1 MKPANPIW
9 RQAMVPVTGTIKDA
23 ITNLDQ
29 TAVKIVLVVNEL
41 GVLEGTISDGDIRR
55 GLLKNCTLDSPLS
68 MIVHK
73 NALVVPPDMGPDMV
87 TQLMVANKV
96 QQIPVVDANHVVVGL
111 HRWDEIT
118 SPPKRANVMV
128 IMAGGMGK
136 RLRPHTEN
144 CPKPMLLLAGKPML
158 EHIIIRSKAE
168 GFSEFVIAVHYLGHM
183 IEEYFGD
190 GARMGVNIRYLRE
203 DAPLGTA
210 GALSLLSPLPD
221 ASFVV
226 TNGDVI
232 TDIRYGELLDFHLRH
247 DAAATMAVRL
257 HEWQHPFGVV
267 QTAGVEIVGFEEKP
281 VSRSHINA
289 GVYALDPDA
298 LSLLTRDEP
307 CDMPTLFERLQ
318 ERARRTVAYPMHEPW
333 LDVGRPD
340 DLVTAR
346 ENSANSAS

>member
-9 RQAMVPVTGTIKDA
+9 RQAMLPASGTIKDA
-23 ITNLDQ
+23 ISSLDK
-29 TAVKIVLVVNEL
+29 TAVKIVLVVNEA

-68 MIVHK
+68 LIVHK
-73 NALVVPPDMGPDMV
+73 KALVVPPDMGPEMV
-87 TQLMVANKV
+87 TQLMAANKV

-118 SPPKRANVMV
+118 SPPQRANVMV

-190 GARMGVNIRYLRE
+190 GTRMGVYIRYLRE

-210 GALSLLSPLPD
+210 GALSLLNPRPD
-221 ASFVV
+221 AAFVV

-267 QTAGVEIVGFEEKP
+267 QTAGIEIVGFEEKP

-289 GVYALDPDA
+289 GVYALNPDA
-298 LSLLTRDEP
+298 LTLLTRDER

-318 ERARRTVAYPMHEPW
+318 ERAQRTVAYPMHEPW

-346 ENSANSAS
+346 ENSANSAT

>member
-1 MKPANPIW
+1 MKSTNPIW
-9 RQAMVPVTGTIKDA
+9 RQAIVPNTGTIKDA
-23 ITNLDQ
+23 ITSLDKS
-29 TAVKIVLVVNEL
+29 AVKIVLVVDEL
-41 GVLEGTISDGDIRR
+41 GALEGTISDGDIRR
-55 GLLKNCTLDSPLS
+55 GLLKSCTLDSPLS

-73 NALVVPPDMGPDMV
+73 NALVVPPEMGHDMV
-87 TQLMVANKV
+87 MQLMVVNKV
-96 QQIPVVDANHVVVGL
+96 QQIPVVDANHFVVGL

-118 SPPKRANVMV
+118 SPRPRSNVMV

-136 RLRPHTEN
+136 RLLPHTEN

-158 EHIIIRSKAE
+158 EHIITRSKAE
-168 GFSEFVIAVHYLGHM
+168 GFSKFIIAVHYLGHM
-183 IEEYFGD
+183 IEEYFGN
-190 GARMGVNIRYLRE
+190 GARMGVNISYLRE
-203 DAPLGTA
+203 NSPLGTA
-210 GALSLLSPLPD
+210 GALSLLQPRPEE
-221 ASFVV
+221 SFVV

-247 DAAATMAVRL
+247 EALATMAVRL

-267 QTAGVEIVGFEEKP
+267 QTAGVDIVGFEEKP

-298 LSLLTRDEP
+298 LSLLISNNP

-318 ERARRTVAYPMHEPW
+318 QRALRTVAYPMHEPW

-340 DLVTAR
+340 DLATAR
-346 ENSANSAS
+346 ENSGAAG